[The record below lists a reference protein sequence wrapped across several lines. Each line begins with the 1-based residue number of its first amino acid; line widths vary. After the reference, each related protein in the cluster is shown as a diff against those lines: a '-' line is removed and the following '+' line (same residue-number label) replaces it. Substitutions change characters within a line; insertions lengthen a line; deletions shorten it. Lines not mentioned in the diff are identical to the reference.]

1 MQGSDGVQ
9 AGALDTFTPS
19 TSPLGITGEL
29 TGRGIVAGQPVKTV
43 GRIIENGNRGL
54 LLLGA
59 AADPGDV
66 TDAFHT
72 MAASVALASPP
83 PAS

>member
-1 MQGSDGVQ
+1 M
-9 AGALDTFTPS
+9 
-19 TSPLGITGEL
+19 
-29 TGRGIVAGQPVKTV
+29 KTV

-59 AADPGDV
+59 AADAGDV

-72 MAASVALASPP
+72 MAASVVLASPP